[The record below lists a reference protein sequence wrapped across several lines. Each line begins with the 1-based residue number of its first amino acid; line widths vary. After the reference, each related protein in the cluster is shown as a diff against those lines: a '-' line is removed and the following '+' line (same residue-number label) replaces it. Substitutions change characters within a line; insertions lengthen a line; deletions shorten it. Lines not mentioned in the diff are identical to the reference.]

1 MDQDQILTL
10 VLALLAATGPHIYN
24 WLKVRSETKLTD
36 ASAREKSATAD
47 SIVITNL
54 TNEVKRLTEENEEIR
69 DKLAALEDV
78 HFMLKRERERSAGLA
93 NENMMLRAELTN
105 TRADLAKIKAELAEE
120 RKLREVLQE
129 RVKQLEKKAT
139 GPIGAAGAP
148 AQD

>member
-10 VLALLAATGPHIYN
+10 VLALLAATGPHFYN
-24 WLKVRSETKLTD
+24 WIR
-36 ASAREKSATAD
+36 ARGQNRVDDATARK
-47 SIVITNL
+47 
-54 TNEVKRLTEENEEIR
+54 VKADADGLIIDNLTEEIERLKRENREIR
-69 DKLAALEDV
+69 EKLAALEDV
-78 HFMLKRERERSAGLA
+78 HFMLKREREKAASLA

-139 GPIGAAGAP
+139 GPIGGAQAAP
-148 AQD
+148 AP